1 MKTYSLEHVK
11 DKFIGAKGTPKRNV
25 YENELRL
32 DLLGE
37 KIRQTR
43 IKKNLTQEQ
52 LGQLVGVQKAQISKI
67 ENNFKDTRIST
78 ILKVFDALETRILL
92 KIIKQKKVARFRTTF
107 VYQLRLF
114 FMPDQNDQGS

>member
-1 MKTYSLEHVK
+1 MIKLKKSEKHSSLPKINNPKQAKMKTYSLEHVK
-11 DKFIGAKGTPKRNV
+11 DKFIGATGTPKRNV

-78 ILKVFDALETRILL
+78 ILKVFDALETKILL
-92 KIIKQKKVARFRTTF
+92 KII
-107 VYQLRLF
+107 
-114 FMPDQNDQGS
+114 

>member
-1 MKTYSLEHVK
+1 MKIYSLEHVK
-11 DKFIGAKGTPKRNV
+11 DKLIGAKGTPKRNS

-37 KIRQTR
+37 NIRQTR

-52 LGQLVGVQKAQISKI
+52 LGQLVGVQKAQLSKI

-92 KIIKQKKVARFRTTF
+92 KII
-107 VYQLRLF
+107 
-114 FMPDQNDQGS
+114 